1 MAESQTSSTQAT
13 LRHETRGAILI
24 AASRLLAYPDHAL
37 RALLPDIAAYLVDL
51 PVGDS
56 ANITDAA
63 PRLVRVAERL
73 READSAELEA
83 RYVVTFD
90 LQEPT
95 SLYLTAHELGDSRRR
110 GQALA
115 ELRAMLRVA
124 GFEESGDELP
134 DFLPLLLEFLAHAPA
149 DMPADAVT
157 ALEQR
162 IAAVCERIQG
172 HLDADN
178 LYYDV
183 FGALRDVFPSSV
195 EADPDK
201 RFSGREQAD
210 TGEMPYPLHYD

>member
-1 MAESQTSSTQAT
+1 
-13 LRHETRGAILI
+13 
-24 AASRLLAYPDHAL
+24 
-37 RALLPDIAAYLVDL
+37 
-51 PVGDS
+51 
-56 ANITDAA
+56 
-63 PRLVRVAERL
+63 
-73 READSAELEA
+73 
-83 RYVVTFD
+83 
-90 LQEPT
+90 
-95 SLYLTAHELGDSRRR
+95 
-110 GQALA
+110 
-115 ELRAMLRVA
+115 MLRVA

-162 IAAVCERIQG
+162 IAAVCVRIQG

-183 FGALRDVFPSSV
+183 FGALRDVFQSSV